1 MTDKTKE
8 IMDRLNQIEGYCFSS
23 MKYLLRAIMIVLGRN
38 KSGYKFTIEENHYT
52 NAEYKYPNAMDYIP
66 ICINGNL
73 FVDVLLDEIDGKLVT
88 DKFVLIRELDKD
100 MIFINKK

>member
-1 MTDKTKE
+1 MTDRTKE

-38 KSGYKFTIEENHYT
+38 KSGYKFTIENRYT
-52 NAEYKYPNAMDYIP
+52 NAEYKYPNAIDYIP

>member
-8 IMDRLNQIEGYCFSS
+8 IMDRLNQIEGYSFSN

-38 KSGYKFTIEENHYT
+38 KSGYKFTIENHYS
-52 NAEYKYPNAMDYIP
+52 NPECKYPEVMDYVP
-66 ICINGNL
+66 ICINHNL
-73 FVDVLLDEIDGKLVT
+73 FVDVLIDEIDGKLVI
-88 DKFVLIRELDKD
+88 DKFVSIRELDKD

>member
-1 MTDKTKE
+1 MTDKAKE
-8 IMDRLNQIEGYCFSS
+8 IMDRLNQIEGYSFSN

-38 KSGYKFTIEENHYT
+38 KSGYKFTIENHYS
-52 NAEYKYPNAMDYIP
+52 NPEYKYPRVRDYIP
-66 ICINGNL
+66 ICINRNL
-73 FVDVLLDEIDGKLVT
+73 FVDILIDEVDGKLVI